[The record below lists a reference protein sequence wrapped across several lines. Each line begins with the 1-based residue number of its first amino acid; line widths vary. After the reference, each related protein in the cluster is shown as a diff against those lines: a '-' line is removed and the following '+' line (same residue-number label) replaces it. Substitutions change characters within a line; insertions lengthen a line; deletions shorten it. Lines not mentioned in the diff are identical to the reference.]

1 MTAIF
6 RGPGRPVVRRLAE
19 AAGLPTA
26 DLDQLELSHFFGA
39 GTPEAPVGIVGLELM
54 DNVGLLRSLAVDQ
67 AARGTGVGQALV
79 AAAERHARE
88 EGVAVLYLL
97 TTTAAGFFDRL
108 GYAPADRDGLPAAIR
123 STREFR
129 EICPASA
136 VAMAKTLT
144 PDAGP

>member
-6 RGPGRPVVRRLAE
+6 RGPGRPEVRRLAE
-19 AAGLPTA
+19 AAGLPTK
-26 DLDQLELSHFFGA
+26 DLDHLELSHFFGA
-39 GTPEAPVGIVGLELM
+39 GAPERPVGIVGLELM
-54 DNVGLLRSLAVDQ
+54 DQVGLLRSLAVDHEV
-67 AARGTGVGQALV
+67 RGSGIGQALV
-79 AAAERHARE
+79 AAAERHARA

-108 GYAPADRDGLPAAIR
+108 GYTPADREGLPAAIR

-144 PDAGP
+144 PDAAP